1 MDGTQANNSMQRRPL
16 RAAADAERWAYKE
29 NDMKLKSFSVQK
41 YRSITSA
48 KKITLGPSTILVGPN
63 NEGKSTILRALV
75 TAMNILTRERYAGR
89 TVRRRTR
96 GVVYRRNVYDWDVD
110 FPIRLQKKNPQ
121 GQSSMIL
128 EFDLTPDELADFR
141 DSIGS
146 RLTGTLP
153 IRVSIGPDSADVTVA
168 KQGPGSVALSRK
180 SDQIAQ
186 FVTDRIDFQHIEA
199 VRTAESANEVVANM
213 VARELSQLE
222 EEPDYQEAL
231 QKLDQLHQPVL
242 DGLSESIKKTLEQFL
257 HDVKDVRVEVPSVAR
272 YRALRRSCEIT
283 VDDGTPTLLKYKG
296 DGAQSLAALGLTR
309 HSAERGAKGKSIV
322 IAIEEPESHL
332 HPNAIHELKQV
343 VDELSERH
351 QVLITTHNPLFV
363 DRRNIRNNIIVKS
376 NRAKTAHSVEQVREI
391 LGVRASDNLRHAELV
406 LLVEGEDDRIALRAL
421 LAHKSATLKAALSE
435 GTLAI
440 DTLGGGSNLAYKIS
454 SVRNA
459 ICLYHAF
466 LDDDRAGRDAFKK
479 ARLQGLISDAEVN
492 FCICEGHSE
501 TELEDLYETAV
512 YEDLL
517 VNKYRV
523 SIKSPKF
530 KGKKKWS
537 NRIQA
542 CFQHC
547 GKRWDDRR
555 EAEVK
560 ALIAEAVAAQPS
572 TAVCSYHTGPLEA
585 LITALEDRIRSKE
598 KAQQEAPLDE
608 E

>member
-1 MDGTQANNSMQRRPL
+1 
-16 RAAADAERWAYKE
+16 
-29 NDMKLKSFSVQK
+29 MKLKTFSVQR

-48 KKITLGPSTILVGPN
+48 KKIALGRSTILVGPN
-63 NEGKSTILRALV
+63 NEGKSNILRALV

-89 TVRRRTR
+89 TVRRRTK
-96 GVVYRRNVYDWDVD
+96 GVLYRRNVYDWDVD
-110 FPIRLQKKNPQ
+110 FPVKLQEKHPQ

-128 EFDLTPDELADFR
+128 EFDLTADELEEFR
-141 DSIGS
+141 NSIGS
-146 RLTGTLP
+146 KLTGTLP
-153 IRVSIGPDSADVTVA
+153 IKVSIGPDSADVTVA
-168 KQGPGSVALSRK
+168 KQGRGSVALSRK

-186 FVTDRIDFQHIEA
+186 FVTDKIDFQHIEA
-199 VRTAESANEVVANM
+199 VRTAESANEVVAEM

-222 EEPDYQEAL
+222 GDPEYKETLE
-231 QKLDQLHQPVL
+231 KLDELHRPVL
-242 DGLSESIKKTLEQFL
+242 DALSESIKKTLGQFL

-283 VDDGTPTLLKYKG
+283 VDDGTPTLLEYKG
-296 DGAQSLAALGLTR
+296 DGAQSLAVLALTR
-309 HSAERGAKGKSIV
+309 HSAERGAKGKNLV

-363 DRRNIRNNIIVKS
+363 DRRNIRNNIIVRN
-376 NRAKTAHSVEQVREI
+376 NRAKTAQSVEQVRDV

-406 LLVEGEDDRIALRAL
+406 LLVEGEDDRTALRAL
-421 LAHKSATLKAALSE
+421 LAERSEILKVALSG
-435 GTLAI
+435 GTLAL
-440 DTLGGGSNLAYKIS
+440 DTLSGGSNLTYKIS

-466 LDDDRAGRDAFKK
+466 LDDDRAGRDAFNK
-479 ARLQGLISDAEVN
+479 ARLQGLISNAEVN
-492 FCICEGHSE
+492 FCICDGLTE
-501 TELEDLYETAV
+501 TELEDLYDTTV

-517 VNKYRV
+517 LNKYRV
-523 SIKSPKF
+523 NIKSPKF

-537 NRIQA
+537 DRMKA

-547 GKRWDDRR
+547 GKRWDDRI
-555 EAEVK
+555 EMEVK
-560 ALIAEAVAAQPS
+560 AMIAEAVAANPS
-572 TAVCSYHTGPLEA
+572 TALSSHHTATVDA
-585 LITALEDRIRSKE
+585 LVQSLEDRITSKE
-598 KAQQEAPLDE
+598 KAEQEAALDE

>member
-1 MDGTQANNSMQRRPL
+1 
-16 RAAADAERWAYKE
+16 
-29 NDMKLKSFSVQK
+29 
-41 YRSITSA
+41 
-48 KKITLGPSTILVGPN
+48 
-63 NEGKSTILRALV
+63 
-75 TAMNILTRERYAGR
+75 
-89 TVRRRTR
+89 
-96 GVVYRRNVYDWDVD
+96 
-110 FPIRLQKKNPQ
+110 
-121 GQSSMIL
+121 MIL
-128 EFDLTPDELADFR
+128 EFALTPDELTDFQET
-141 DSIGS
+141 IGS

-153 IRVSIGPDSADVTVA
+153 IRVSIGPDSAEVTVA
-168 KQGPGSVALSRK
+168 KQGRGSVTLSRK

-199 VRTAESANEVVANM
+199 VRTAESANEVVTEM

-222 EEPDYQEAL
+222 EDPEYQKAL
-231 QKLDQLHQPVL
+231 QKLDELHQPVL
-242 DGLSESIKKTLEQFL
+242 DDLSESIKKTLGQFL
-257 HDVKDVRVEVPSVAR
+257 HDVKAVRVAVPSVAR

-283 VDDGTPTLLKYKG
+283 VDDGTPTLLEYKG

-309 HSAERGAKGKSIV
+309 HSAERGAKGKGLV

-343 VDELSERH
+343 VDELSDRH

-363 DRRNIRNNIIVKS
+363 DRRNIRSNVIVKG
-376 NRAKTAHSVEQVREI
+376 NRAKPAQSVEQVRDI

-421 LAHKSATLKAALSE
+421 LAERSETLKTSLSE

-440 DTLGGGSNLAYKIS
+440 DTLGGGSNLAYKVS

-466 LDDDRAGRDAFKK
+466 LDDDRAGRDAFEK
-479 ARLQGLISDAEVN
+479 ARLQGLISDAEAN
-492 FCICEGHSE
+492 FCIREGLSE
-501 TELEDLYETAV
+501 TELEDLYDTNV

-517 VNKYRV
+517 TNKYRV

-537 NRIQA
+537 DRMKA

-555 EAEVK
+555 ELEVK
-560 ALIAEAVAAQPS
+560 SLIAQAVAANP
-572 TAVCSYHTGPLEA
+572 AEA
-585 LITALEDRIRSKE
+585 ICPHHAGTLDALVTALEDRITSAE
-598 KAQQEAPLDE
+598 KAQQEAALDE